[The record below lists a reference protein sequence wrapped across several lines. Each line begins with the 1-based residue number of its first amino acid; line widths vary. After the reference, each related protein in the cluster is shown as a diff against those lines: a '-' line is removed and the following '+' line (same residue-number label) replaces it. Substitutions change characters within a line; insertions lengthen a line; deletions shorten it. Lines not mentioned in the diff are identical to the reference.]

1 LRFFDRYQHAI
12 LRGALMNYALGCGAE
27 IALVCT
33 LDGTVLAEVRRKPE
47 VRLFDSASV
56 ATLCG
61 PLGALVGTLNATLG
75 QDTRMRLDGPSLSL
89 RLSLMDNSYVLVA
102 LFPGPV
108 HRELGDLCAEQLYE
122 RVKQWL

>member
-1 LRFFDRYQHAI
+1 MD
-12 LRGALMNYALGCGAE
+12 YALRSGAE

-33 LDGTVLAEVRRKPE
+33 RDGTVLADVRRKPE
-47 VRLFDSASV
+47 LRPFDSTTV

-61 PLGALVGTLNATLG
+61 PLGAVVGTLNATLG
-75 QDTRMRLDGPSLSL
+75 QDARMPLYGPSLSL
-89 RLSLMDNSYVLVA
+89 RLRLMENHYVLVA
-102 LFPGPV
+102 LFPEPV